1 VGAAPD
7 RDIRLA
13 VHERVERF
21 AALRSAQ
28 RALAPSVREAGQL
41 FSAIEARDL
50 LERLRSIARAPAG
63 EEEADASRDERAAAP
78 DAGAFLREIDE
89 RLDEVASRLLDAL
102 DAVSI
107 AQLRATLPTTAVT
120 YPEEVVALL
129 NLCAGS
135 ARGHA
140 QRLRVTEYVLTLLSS
155 DLSDGV
161 RSLARD
167 PDEISRGVALLC
179 RAHRD
184 KLGPGLDPEDVAME
198 FRSAAA
204 DLQGDGEIQATLEE
218 MRALKERLGE
228 AIFLPEILRD
238 AVAYNIAVW
247 NRQEELL
254 DAERTSDRIAEADLL
269 FAVRSEGEAEAED
282 SEEEAEAEPPDEAPG
297 DEELALAQ
305 ASGIAQVEASIARR
319 VRGEELGAD
328 LPSMLAAELDPWKLG
343 DRVRAAFTESSDDP
357 ADALIRTIVA
367 TASVLQ
373 QLPEGG
379 ERLRSL
385 ELTPTVVKGDWIRH
399 LSQEVQAT
407 MRKLVTAGRYEDARS
422 LSAIKHKFLY
432 SSLTNLIRERAKEVG
447 TAGVS
452 ASRGVEGARDAIGL
466 AAAES
471 DRKRQLRQ
479 LQQHVVE
486 RSASYVGIL
495 LIILIASFVMR
506 VALVRPRPIHIF
518 SSQELAN
525 VSPLMASGYR
535 GASGASP
542 LFIGTVN
549 AQWQSLE
556 VEEQRAQ
563 GAELV
568 KQLAYKGVQEVIL
581 YDNQRKLQFHF
592 VGGTVRHPRPPDG

>member
-1 VGAAPD
+1 MGAAPS
-7 RDIRLA
+7 RDIRLV

-28 RALAPSVREAGQL
+28 RALAPSVRVARQL

-50 LERLRSIARAPAG
+50 LERLRSIARGPGG
-63 EEEADASRDERAAAP
+63 EEAADSTHDERAAPP
-78 DAGAFLREIDE
+78 DAGASLREIDE
-89 RLDEVASRLLDAL
+89 HLDEVALRLLDAL

-107 AQLRATLPTTAVT
+107 AQLRATLPTTAAT

-140 QRLRVTEYVLTLLSS
+140 QRLRVTEYLLTLLTSE
-155 DLSDGV
+155 LRDGV

-179 RAHRD
+179 GAHRD
-184 KLGPGLDPEDVAME
+184 KLEPGLDPESVAME
-198 FRSAAA
+198 FRTAAA
-204 DLQGDGEIQATLEE
+204 RLQEDCEIQATLEE

-228 AIFLPEILRD
+228 AIFLPEISRD
-238 AVAYNIAVW
+238 AVAYNVAVW
-247 NRQEELL
+247 NRQEEIL
-254 DAERTSDRIAEADLL
+254 DEERTSDRIAEADLL
-269 FAVRSEGEAEAED
+269 FAVRSEAEVEAED
-282 SEEEAEAEPPDEAPG
+282 SELETEAEPPDEALD

-305 ASGIAQVEASIARR
+305 ASGIAQVEASIACRI
-319 VRGEELGAD
+319 RGEELGSD
-328 LPSMLAAELDPWKLG
+328 LPSMLAAELDPSKLG

-385 ELTPTVVKGDWIRH
+385 GLNPAVVKGDWIRH

-407 MRKLVTAGRYEDARS
+407 MRTLVTAGRYEDARS

-432 SSLTNLIRERAKEVG
+432 ASLTNLIRERAKEVG

-452 ASRGVEGARDAIGL
+452 SSLGVEGARDAIGL
-466 AAAES
+466 AEAAAE
-471 DRKRQLRQ
+471 RTRQLRQ
-479 LQQHVVE
+479 HVIE
-486 RSASYVGIL
+486 RSASYAGIL
-495 LIILIASFVMR
+495 LVILVASFVMR

-518 SSQELAN
+518 SSQELAD

-535 GASGASP
+535 GASGGSP
-542 LFIGTVN
+542 LFIGTVT
-549 AQWQSLE
+549 AQWHILS

-563 GAELV
+563 GAELA
-568 KQLAYKGVQEVIL
+568 KKLGYEGVREVIL
-581 YDNQRKLQFHF
+581 YDDQRKLQFHIL
-592 VGGTVRHPRPPDG
+592 GSTIRHPRPPDD